1 MKMSPTIEILIIFLL
16 IFVNGLF
23 VMSELAIVS
32 ARKVRLQ
39 QMAERGDGNARVAL
53 HLASSPNQF
62 LGTAQIGITLLVIL
76 SGSFGEE
83 VIARQIKPM
92 LSLIPFLKPYVDPIT
107 YVLSIG
113 IIAYLSLVI
122 GELVPK
128 RLALNH
134 PEPIAS
140 VVAIP
145 MQVLVTFGA
154 PIVYVL
160 SASTDFILHLLG
172 VRPSTEPQVT
182 EEEIKVLIE
191 QGTEEGTFEE
201 AEQDMV
207 ERIFRFGDRPVS
219 GFMTPRPDIVWL
231 DLEDPAEENRQK
243 MVENG
248 YSRYPVCQ
256 GGLDNVLGV
265 IPVTDLLARSF
276 RSESLDLTIGL
287 RQPVF
292 VPESTRGLK
301 VLELFKQ
308 TITHMALVVDEYG
321 VIQGVVTLNDV
332 MSEIVGDV
340 PSVDDQDNPQVV
352 QREDG
357 SWLLD
362 GMLPVDEFFE
372 LFDIEIEDFPSH
384 RRGSYQTLG
393 GFVITH
399 LGRIPAAAD
408 YFEWQHL
415 RFEVVDMDVNRV
427 DKVLV
432 MLKQNI
438 TQDNSNSDSASHRH

>member
-1 MKMSPTIEILIIFLL
+1 MSPITFEILIILVL
-16 IFVNGLF
+16 IIANGVF
-23 VMSELAIVS
+23 SMSEMAIVS

-39 QMAERGDGNARVAL
+39 QLANQGDAKARVAL
-53 HLASSPNQF
+53 TLAESPNHF
-62 LGTAQIGITLLVIL
+62 LSTVQVGISLIGILTGAFGGATIANRLAVYVKLVPLLAPYSEPI
-76 SGSFGEE
+76 SFGI
-83 VIARQIKPM
+83 VVLIITY
-92 LSLIPFLKPYVDPIT
+92 LSLIV
-107 YVLSIG
+107 
-113 IIAYLSLVI
+113 

-128 RLALNH
+128 RLALNN
-134 PEPIAS
+134 PERIAS
-140 VVAIP
+140 IVAIP
-145 MQVLVTFGA
+145 MQALAAIASPVVFL
-154 PIVYVL
+154 L
-160 SASTDFILHLLG
+160 SASTDLILRVLG
-172 VRPSTEPQVT
+172 ITASTEPQVT
-182 EEEIKVLIE
+182 EEEIKILIE
-191 QGTEEGTFEE
+191 QGTEAGTFEE

-207 ERIFRFGDRPVS
+207 ERVFRLGDRPVS
-219 GFMTPRPDIVWL
+219 YLMTPRPDIVWL
-231 DLEDPAEENRQK
+231 DLEDTAEENRQK
-243 MVENG
+243 MVDSA

-256 GGLDNVLGV
+256 AGLDNVLGV

-276 RSESLDLTIGL
+276 RGEPLDLTVGL

-321 VIQGVVTLNDV
+321 VIQGLVTLNDI

-340 PSVDDQDNPQVV
+340 PSTDGQDQPQAV

-362 GMLPVDEFFE
+362 GMLPVEEFLE
-372 LFDIEIEDFPSH
+372 LFGMEEWESEE
-384 RRGSYQTLG
+384 RGSYQTLG

-408 YFEWQHL
+408 HFEWQSM
-415 RFEVVDMDVNRV
+415 RIEVMDMDGNRV

-432 MLKQNI
+432 VPKA
-438 TQDNSNSDSASHRH
+438 TKSADTKKSD